1 MKEVAQE
8 LGIDTEFVAR
18 DLDFHHG
25 VGRAYVSKFEKNVEA
40 GRWETIAFAATAFRR
55 AGAHALLLD
64 KTGLAT
70 ELFSDSAKCYD
81 TLRRPYAVM
90 MWSLARNLQ
99 SARASSDRS
108 LGDFTRSEGRYPS
121 EQFSQL
127 AYPLLIEGAMGF
139 EQEQQDTKSTHDRY
153 GRFRRVGSELA
164 ALSTTPVGMMGIS
177 MSTYLNLATSMEEEA
192 NPHDVQY
199 YLVPFLNTYEVA
211 IETARSKRYHWSRLL
226 MPFHPVE
233 TDILSVLATSNL
245 WFKRRKL
252 KLTDFIRARP
262 ESRLASKLISDA
274 LEQMDE

>member
-1 MKEVAQE
+1 VWEVAQE
-8 LGIDTEFVAR
+8 LGIDTEFVDR
-18 DLDFHHG
+18 DLDFHRG
-25 VGRAYVSKFEKNVEA
+25 VGRAYLSQLEESGAA
-40 GRWETIAFAATAFRR
+40 GRWETTAFAATAFRR
-55 AGAHALLLD
+55 AAAHALLLD
-64 KTGLAT
+64 KAELAT

-81 TLRRPYAVM
+81 TLRRPYAAM

-139 EQEQQDTKSTHDRY
+139 EQQRTKSAPDPF

-164 ALSTTPVGMMGIS
+164 ALSTTPIGMMGIS
-177 MSTYLNLATSMEEEA
+177 MASYLKLATSMEEEA

-199 YLVPFLNTYEVA
+199 YLLPFLNAYEVA
-211 IETARSKRYHWSRLL
+211 VETARSKRYHWARLL

-233 TDILSVLATSNL
+233 TDILSVLAISNL

-252 KLTDFIRARP
+252 ELSDFIRARA

-274 LEQMDE
+274 LERLEE

>member
-1 MKEVAQE
+1 MKELAQG
-8 LGIDTEFVAR
+8 LGIDTEYVAR
-18 DLDFHHG
+18 DLDFHRG
-25 VGRAYVSKFEKNVEA
+25 VGRAYLSQLEKGVEA
-40 GRWETIAFAATAFRR
+40 SRWEATAFGATAFGR

-64 KTGLAT
+64 KAELAV
-70 ELFSDSAKCYD
+70 ELFGDSAKCYD
-81 TLRRPYAVM
+81 SLRRPYGAM

-99 SARASSDRS
+99 SARESSDRS

-127 AYPLLIEGAMGF
+127 AYSLLIEGAMGL
-139 EQEQQDTKSTHDRY
+139 EQQQTKAAQDPY
-153 GRFRRVGSELA
+153 GRFRSLGSELA
-164 ALSTTPVGMMGIS
+164 AFSTTPVGMMGIS
-177 MSTYLNLATSMEEEA
+177 IASYLKLATSMEEEA

-199 YLVPFLNTYEVA
+199 YLLPFLNAYEVA
-211 IETARSKRYHWSRLL
+211 LETARSKRYHWSRLL

-252 KLTDFIRARP
+252 KLVDFIRART

-274 LEQMDE
+274 LERVEE

>member
-1 MKEVAQE
+1 MREVAQE

-18 DLDFHHG
+18 DLDFYRG
-25 VGRAYVSKFEKNVEA
+25 VGRAYLSQLEKGVEA
-40 GRWETIAFAATAFRR
+40 GRREPAAFAATAFRR

-64 KTGLAT
+64 KAELAA
-70 ELFSDSAKCYD
+70 ELFGDSAKCYD
-81 TLRRPYAVM
+81 TLHRPYAAM

-99 SARASSDRS
+99 SAKESSDRS

-139 EQEQQDTKSTHDRY
+139 EQQTKAVQDPY
-153 GRFRRVGSELA
+153 GLFRRVGSELT

-177 MSTYLNLATSMEEEA
+177 MASYLKLATSMEEEA

-199 YLVPFLNTYEVA
+199 HLLPFLNAYEVA
-211 IETARSKRYHWSRLL
+211 LETARSKRYHWSRLL

-245 WFKRRKL
+245 WFKRRKV
-252 KLTDFIRARP
+252 KLSDFIRTRA
-262 ESRLASKLISDA
+262 ESRLASKLMSDA
-274 LEQMDE
+274 LERVEE

>member
-1 MKEVAQE
+1 VRDVAQE

-18 DLDFHHG
+18 DLDFHRG
-25 VGRAYVSKFEKNVEA
+25 VGRAYLSQLEKGVEA
-40 GRWETIAFAATAFRR
+40 GRWEPAAFAATAFRR

-64 KTGLAT
+64 KAELAT
-70 ELFSDSAKCYD
+70 ELFGESAKCYD
-81 TLRRPYAVM
+81 TLRRPYAAM
-90 MWSLARNLQ
+90 MWSLARNLR
-99 SARASSDRS
+99 SARESSDRS

-139 EQEQQDTKSTHDRY
+139 EQQTKAVQDPY
-153 GRFRRVGSELA
+153 GRFRRVGSELT

-177 MSTYLNLATSMEEEA
+177 MANYLKLATSMEEEA

-199 YLVPFLNTYEVA
+199 RLLPFLNAYEVA
-211 IETARSKRYHWSRLL
+211 LETARSKRYHWSRLL

-252 KLTDFIRARP
+252 KLSDFIRARA
-262 ESRLASKLISDA
+262 ESRLASKLMSDA
-274 LEQMDE
+274 LERVEE